1 MKTRPKTGEKI
12 TWGELKKLVEFHG
25 VVDNDEIDLIDVSWG
40 NPDKLK
46 VKLDDD
52 FGWKISLR
60 N

>member
-1 MKTRPKTGEKI
+1 MKKNQKTGEKI
-12 TWGELKKLVEFHG
+12 TWGELKKLVETYG

-60 N
+60 S